1 MTLAVPAP
9 LNGRWEPFAYSPV
22 GERFLTYSSVLLIIL
37 SAPEGLVGTHRRI
50 LAFSRVFGCFL
61 GYLAAGYL
69 EGLGGRRTRRASPLA
84 RRVWCGIAVSPG
96 QDGVQRSMELTA
108 VAGTC
113 MGTELQSTHRR
124 HYVRRQYR
132 HSGRM
137 SSLSLPCSI
146 PCLPS
151 S

>member
-1 MTLAVPAP
+1 MLADSTPCTLRHFSGCGFQLVANEGKGVHA
-9 LNGRWEPFAYSPV
+9 NSDR
-22 GERFLTYSSVLLIIL
+22 T
-37 SAPEGLVGTHRRI
+37 GLVHDQQGGCSIGPRGTI
-50 LAFSRVFGCFL
+50 VGC
-61 GYLAAGYL
+61 G
-69 EGLGGRRTRRASPLA
+69 TT
-84 RRVWCGIAVSPG
+84 PG
-96 QDGVQRSMELTA
+96 KMVCKRFMELTA